1 MDTRTFRAPT
11 MEAAARQVRSE
22 LGMNAMILG
31 TRTIQKKQWLGFRT
45 SEEVEITAA
54 PSLARQQRRPAA
66 ALPAGP
72 LAFRGTIPPRGPTLP
87 PAAPRSNAYVA
98 AAQEAVNPKALLQ
111 TPVAQQA
118 AYLGLQQEM
127 SGLKHLVKD
136 LVTQVRHQKAPQVP
150 EDLFTHYMQLVENS
164 VAEEIAAEVI
174 DSVKRGNRPEHLREE
189 DVVREKLCEKLTQ
202 LIPAA
207 GPIRRTKTDGPHV
220 VALVG
225 PTGVGKTTTIAK
237 LAADLSLR
245 QGHRVGLITIDTY
258 RIAAIEQLR
267 KYSELIRSPLEVVH
281 SPDEMTAAL
290 GRLRGCD
297 FVLIDTAGRSP
308 KDALKLNELKDYLDR
323 ANPDEVHLVVSSTC
337 CESGLELAT
346 QKFADVRWDK
356 IIFTKLDEAAQ
367 VGVVFNLLRKV
378 NKGLSYVT
386 TGQAVPDDIEV
397 GHGKRLAEMVL
408 GIDRAAAAEN
418 AAATRLAADAPAKG
432 VN

>member
-11 MEAAARQVRSE
+11 MEAAARQVRTE

-54 PSLARQQRRPAA
+54 PSLARQRRPAA
-66 ALPAGP
+66 AAPQPSAG
-72 LAFRGTIPPRGPTLP
+72 LGLRGPVARQVPAPQMTALP
-87 PAAPRSNAYVA
+87 RPTAYAA
-98 AAQEAVNPKALLQ
+98 AAQEAVNPRALLQ

-127 SGLKHLVKD
+127 CGLKQLVKD
-136 LVTQVRHQKAPQVP
+136 LVTQVRHQKTPQVP
-150 EDLFTHYMQLVENS
+150 EDLFDHYMRMVENA

-174 DSVKRGNRPEHLREE
+174 DAVKKANRPENLRQE
-189 DVVREKLCEKLTQ
+189 DVVRQKLCEKLTQ
-202 LIPAA
+202 LIPAC
-207 GPIRRTKTDGPHV
+207 GPIRRTKTDGSHV

-245 QGHRVGLITIDTY
+245 QGRSVGLITIDTY

-267 KYSELIRSPLEVVH
+267 KYAELIRAPLEVVH
-281 SPDEMTAAL
+281 SPDEMSAAL

-308 KDALKLNELKDYLDR
+308 KDALKLNELRDYMDR
-323 ANPDEVHLVVSSTC
+323 ANPDEIHLVVSSTC

-397 GHGKRLAEMVL
+397 GQGRRLAEMVL
-408 GIDRAAAAEN
+408 GIDPAAAAN
-418 AAATRLAADAPAKG
+418 GSTPAVKG
-432 VN
+432 VA